1 MSFVLRLRRN
11 RWQVSWITRGQCTRI
26 ILYLRRSFT
35 VQKRRYA
42 RDAQVNITIKTVSV
56 HVCTIIITTRNEC
69 FRRKS
74 QFTFGEKEDP
84 SSVSLFCVCIW
95 TTIWP
100 YGRFYEFL
108 FTLIVPLMVDAER
121 VAHVNAASYVTKN
134 KSILTRR
141 IPFTKATS
149 ILYTRQTGFF
159 FCPFQTTRRE
169 VVRGRRGLTLFF
181 KILTQMIVFILP
193 RPANYNGIYRLKTSR
208 TSINQQ
214 RTARG
219 SFYIMFRFVT
229 VQ

>member
-1 MSFVLRLRRN
+1 MTGKLDYPWTVYTYYSLSSAFIYRTKKALCPWRTGKHNNKNRVGARLYNNNNYPERVFSEKKPIHIRGEGGPFERFSFLRLHLNNNLAVRAFLWISFHTDRTVNGRRRTCGTRECRFLRNQKQIDPYTPHPFYKGYEYIIHTPN
-11 RWQVSWITRGQCTRI
+11 RV
-26 ILYLRRSFT
+26 
-35 VQKRRYA
+35 
-42 RDAQVNITIKTVSV
+42 
-56 HVCTIIITTRNEC
+56 
-69 FRRKS
+69 
-74 QFTFGEKEDP
+74 
-84 SSVSLFCVCIW
+84 
-95 TTIWP
+95 
-100 YGRFYEFL
+100 
-108 FTLIVPLMVDAER
+108 
-121 VAHVNAASYVTKN
+121 
-134 KSILTRR
+134 
-141 IPFTKATS
+141 
-149 ILYTRQTGFF
+149 F